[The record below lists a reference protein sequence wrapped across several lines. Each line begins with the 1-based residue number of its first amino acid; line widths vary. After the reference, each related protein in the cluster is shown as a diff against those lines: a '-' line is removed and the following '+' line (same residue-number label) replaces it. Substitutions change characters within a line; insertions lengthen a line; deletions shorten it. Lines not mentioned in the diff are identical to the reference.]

1 MYKKEYK
8 QPQIKVVNLDS
19 SDIICTSTEILG
31 RGRVVV
37 EEEDD
42 DTPTPDRSGFIW
54 GE

>member
-31 RGRVVV
+31 RGRV
-37 EEEDD
+37 EED